1 MALSDLAIKK
11 AKPAPKPYKLAD
23 SGGLFLLVTPTGG
36 KLWRLKYRHFSGE
49 KTLSIGAY
57 PTVTLAEARQSRDN
71 AKKELS
77 SGLDPSEIKRQAKLA
92 AAEAAAQTFGSLAK
106 EFIAR
111 QEAEGMA
118 PATLVKSR
126 WFLEDLATPLA
137 DRPIAQI
144 TVPEVLA
151 LLRTVEAKGN
161 LESAARLRSAI
172 GRIFRYAIVTGRA
185 TADPTAALKGALR
198 TPKVRHQPALTDPA
212 RVGELLRAIDG
223 AEGSRVVRAALQIM
237 ALCFPRPGELRLAQ
251 WSEIDLEAAVW
262 TIPAERTKMRRPH
275 TIPLAPQAVAILR
288 DLKVITGRGVLA
300 FPGVRRSTIPMSENT
315 LNAALRRLGY
325 SADEM
330 TSHGFRTIA
339 STLLNESGQ
348 WSPDA
353 IERALAHQDTN
364 AVRRA
369 YARGSYW
376 DERTRMAV
384 WWADHLDGL
393 RLIKPSKQG
402 GGERLVKQEAQPSR
416 PRRRAAAVEMA
427 R

>member
-36 KLWRLKYRHFSGE
+36 KLWRLKYRHLSGE

-92 AAEAAAQTFGSLAK
+92 AAEAAAQTFGGLAK

-126 WFLEDLATPLA
+126 RFLEDLATPLA

-144 TVPEVLA
+144 TAPEVLA

-212 RVGELLRAIDG
+212 RVGELLARSMGPREAG
-223 AEGSRVVRAALQIM
+223 WSARRSRSWRSASPGLASCALPSGQRSTWTRPYGPSQPSGRRCAAPTPSRWR
-237 ALCFPRPGELRLAQ
+237 PRPWR
-251 WSEIDLEAAVW
+251 
-262 TIPAERTKMRRPH
+262 
-275 TIPLAPQAVAILR
+275 
-288 DLKVITGRGVLA
+288 
-300 FPGVRRSTIPMSENT
+300 
-315 LNAALRRLGY
+315 Y
-325 SADEM
+325 C
-330 TSHGFRTIA
+330 A
-339 STLLNESGQ
+339 S
-348 WSPDA
+348 
-353 IERALAHQDTN
+353 
-364 AVRRA
+364 
-369 YARGSYW
+369 
-376 DERTRMAV
+376 
-384 WWADHLDGL
+384 
-393 RLIKPSKQG
+393 
-402 GGERLVKQEAQPSR
+402 
-416 PRRRAAAVEMA
+416 
-427 R
+427 